1 MLTPRCNSLPLHPSP
16 GPLQSSPFPR
26 HFSSSWHRYRNISS
40 FFINPQFLLFCL
52 FCYLH
57 LSWTPVKTDKL
68 LKFKHWSEPLFPPSP
83 PPPVSHLDPL
93 LLLLRLHL
101 LLLLLLLLLHPRK
114 PFRQS
119 ANWPSTARFCI
130 LLQKLSLLR
139 YISTWSSV

>member
-1 MLTPRCNSLPLHPSP
+1 MLTPRCNSLPLHPSR

-40 FFINPQFLLFCL
+40 FFINPQFLLCCL

-68 LKFKHWSEPLFPPSP
+68 LKFKHWANLFFLLPLLPLS
-83 PPPVSHLDPL
+83 LTLIPL
-93 LLLLRLHL
+93 LLLLRLH
-101 LLLLLLLLLHPRK
+101 LLLLLLLLHPRK